1 MREFQRVL
9 EDCQLSDLGY
19 RGPQF
24 TWTNDRQVQNLTLE
38 RLDRA
43 VGNGSWNSI
52 FGVVDVQVLPR
63 CFFYHN
69 PLMLTCS
76 YPNEV
81 KWQKSRRFRFEA
93 SWLKHPEYPELI
105 KQVWRVKVQGR
116 DKWRAIQGKLHVCK
130 KSIQQ

>member
-1 MREFQRVL
+1 MEAGTQFL
-9 EDCQLSDLGY
+9 ELWMSKFFLG
-19 RGPQF
+19 
-24 TWTNDRQVQNLTLE
+24 V
-38 RLDRA
+38 
-43 VGNGSWNSI
+43 
-52 FGVVDVQVLPR
+52 
-63 CFFYHN
+63 FFYHN